1 MAIPVK
7 LPVFEGPLDL
17 LMHLIE
23 KNKIDIYDIPIVEI
37 TDQYL
42 EYIHQMDREDLDVTS
57 EFLVMAATL
66 LDIKS
71 RMLLPREKNE
81 ETGEEEGDPREELVR
96 RLVEYK
102 MYKYL
107 SEELAV
113 YREQAGVRYFRQQ
126 KLPKEVLHYQP
137 PINYDELFKG
147 TDLQSLQKVFGEVL
161 RRKKSRRDPIRSGF
175 GKIKREEVSIDTKML
190 YIRAYLQA
198 HPHTDFRALL
208 ESRESREEVIVTFLI
223 LLELMKTQKIHI
235 VQDTIG
241 GRILVEATSDPAA
254 EENAGEEVFTEIAD
268 EEAPTETAAIESVDD
283 DAPAETAVEEVDD
296 EVLAETAVTEDAE
309 GDAPTEPVAEEPTD
323 SEEPNSNMEEDPVIE
338 ENEDYFDTPDI
349 DADEAPVEDEEE
361 EETPLIPI
369 TASPDWEAAL
379 EDTLLSEWQESAT
392 FENMSEDAIFEAAY
406 DQIREALEVPAEN
419 AAEEPTED
427 TGEEPA
433 EDPWE
438 GSSED
443 TEEEFA
449 DNTEETPA
457 PEILSLQEA
466 PDAEEVSQPDT
477 SETEEAPS
485 TDTPETEEVPSA
497 DTPEVEEAPSTD
509 TPETEEVPS
518 ADAAEAEE
526 VSSGDTPEKEE
537 VPSADATE
545 PEEASQA
552 DAAGTE
558 SDAEETSSQDVAG
571 VEEISEPEEPAAQD
585 KISGPE
591 EPAVQDELSA
601 QEEPFVREEL
611 SPQEEV
617 SAQEGPVL
625 TEETTFDKTLFT
637 GAVQPRDG
645 DPDLSGEKS
654 AAAPEARGEVPEDT
668 KTEDTKAETI
678 EEDPRPAVIMPLT
691 AFRRMEIVSAPV
703 PAPLAETHER
713 GIAGT
718 EQTLPLPAMPLAEHP
733 AEMKEEVPADLPK
746 VKAEMET
753 PADLPEA
760 NAEAEAPAEL
770 SEANAEMEAPAVLS
784 EPNAEMETPAD
795 LPEAKA
801 ETEGP
806 ADLPEANVE
815 TEVSADDLS
824 DANAE
829 TEIPANLPEEAAS
842 PVSEHFSSHLWYGV
856 PRYSSGPRRTY
867 SRSYVSCS
875 LQPDPVWMRLR
886 MERLWARRRR

>member
-1 MAIPVK
+1 MLTTLTLICENTFNQPESGPQRPGTEPLSFLCTPHRRACTCTPLSPCSPGGNKIKTMAIPVK

-137 PINYDELFKG
+137 PINYDELLKG

-241 GRILVEATSDPAA
+241 GRILVEATSGSDP
-254 EENAGEEVFTEIAD
+254 EENAASEAFAETNDTEE
-268 EEAPTETAAIESVDD
+268 PTDTAAIESVDD
-283 DAPAETAVEEVDD
+283 DAAAETAVEAADD
-296 EVLAETAVTEDAE
+296 EVLAETAVTESAD

-349 DADEAPVEDEEE
+349 DADEAPVEEEEE
-361 EETPLIPI
+361 EETPLVPN
-369 TASPDWEAAL
+369 TVSPDWEAAL
-379 EDTLLSEWQESAT
+379 EDTLLSEWQESAA

-406 DQIREALEVPAEN
+406 DHIREALEVPAEN
-419 AAEEPTED
+419 AVEVPAED
-427 TGEEPA
+427 TEEEPA
-433 EDPWE
+433 EDTRDE
-438 GSSED
+438 SLED
-443 TEEEFA
+443 TEETFA
-449 DNTEETPA
+449 ENTEETPA
-457 PEILSLQEA
+457 AEILSLQES
-466 PDAEEVSQPDT
+466 PETEEVSQGDATATEEVPSDDVP
-477 SETEEAPS
+477 ETEEAPS
-485 TDTPETEEVPSA
+485 DDATETEEPSA
-497 DTPEVEEAPSTD
+497 L
-509 TPETEEVPS
+509 
-518 ADAAEAEE
+518 
-526 VSSGDTPEKEE
+526 G
-537 VPSADATE
+537 
-545 PEEASQA
+545 
-552 DAAGTE
+552 
-558 SDAEETSSQDVAG
+558 
-571 VEEISEPEEPAAQD
+571 
-585 KISGPE
+585 
-591 EPAVQDELSA
+591 ELSA
-601 QEEPFVREEL
+601 QEESSNQEEPFVREEL
-611 SPQEEV
+611 SAQEEI
-617 SAQEGPVL
+617 SAQEEPVL

-637 GAVQPRDG
+637 GDVQPLPG
-645 DPDLSGEKS
+645 DSDPSGKES
-654 AAAPEARGEVPEDT
+654 AAVPEARREVPEDT
-668 KTEDTKAETI
+668 ETEDTEAVTM
-678 EEDPRPAVIMPLT
+678 EEEPRPAVTMPLT

-703 PAPLAETHER
+703 PSLSSEIRER
-713 GIAGT
+713 GIAAA
-718 EQTLPLPAMPLAEHP
+718 EQTSPLPAMPQAEHF
-733 AEMKEEVPADLPK
+733 AEMKEEVPADLPE

-753 PADLPEA
+753 PANLPEA
-760 NAEAEAPAEL
+760 NAEAETPPVLVEANVEMEAPADHFEAETETEIPADL
-770 SEANAEMEAPAVLS
+770 SEANAELEAP
-784 EPNAEMETPAD
+784 T
-795 LPEAKA
+795 
-801 ETEGP
+801 
-806 ADLPEANVE
+806 DLPEANAD
-815 TEVSADDLS
+815 TEAPADDLPE
-824 DANAE
+824 ANAE
-829 TEIPANLPEEAAS
+829 TEVPANLPEEAAS
-842 PVSEHFSSHLWYGV
+842 PVSEHFSSHLWCGV
-856 PRYSSGPRRTY
+856 PRYSTGPRRTY
-867 SRSYVSCS
+867 SGSYVSCS